1 MPLILEVKDLSV
13 RFDTQT
19 VIENLNF
26 SLERGE
32 SLAIIGPNGSGKTVF
47 LKALLG
53 MLPYEGEAKW
63 AEGVRLGY
71 VPQKIDV
78 DKHLPMNL
86 LDLFHAKAEIVAI
99 EKGELMRTV
108 EVVGLPQSVLHT
120 PIGHLSGGQFQK
132 ALIVFALLGKP
143 NVILF
148 DEPTASI
155 DMPGEEQIYELL
167 HRVQDKY
174 GVTTIVVSHDV
185 GFVYR
190 YASKVLCLNR
200 RGLCYGTPHEVLTQ
214 ELLEKLYGTSH
225 KYYHHLEPNHEDP
238 HDHGH

>member
-1 MPLILEVKDLSV
+1 MSPILDVKNLSL
-13 RFDTQT
+13 RFDTQR
-19 VIENLNF
+19 ILDKLNF

-32 SLAIIGPNGSGKTVF
+32 SLAVIGPNGSGKTVL

-53 MLPYEGEAKW
+53 MLPYEGEVWW
-63 AEGVRLGY
+63 ANDIRLGY
-71 VPQKIDV
+71 VPQKIEV

-86 LDLFHAKAEIVAI
+86 LDLFNAKAEIVAI
-99 EKGELMRTV
+99 EKDEIKRTV
-108 EVVGLPQSVLHT
+108 EVVGLSESALRT
-120 PIGHLSGGQFQK
+120 PVGHLSGGQFQK

-190 YASKVLCLNR
+190 YATKVLCLNQK
-200 RGLCYGTPHEVLTQ
+200 GLCYGAPHDVLTV
-214 ELLEKLYGTSH
+214 ELLEKLYGASH
-225 KYYHHLEPNHEDP
+225 KYYHHLEENH
-238 HDHGH
+238 HAH